1 MNKTTLAALATTACV
16 TGTSGAWAQSSV
28 TVFGALDVS
37 MSRYS
42 ATSAFYNDTGAP
54 AQPAYG
60 AFRVKRS
67 QTALANSATT
77 PSRLGFRGT
86 EDLGAGLAASFWLEA
101 GLNNDTGGGAVA
113 GTIAFNRRS
122 TLSLSGR
129 FGELRLGRDYSPTWW
144 NDALFSPF
152 STLGVGTNLISS
164 IASNLQTV
172 KGPGSPVAASDNY
185 MRASNSIG
193 YFLPPGLGGFYGQF
207 QYAFH
212 ENASQNHLPG
222 SSSTKGRQIGGRL
235 GYAAGSLDVALAYTE
250 STAADSLTLSAA
262 GSPASALK
270 EKIKTLN
277 LGASY
282 DFKLFKLMGELSQ
295 LRDVSQA
302 MTWTVLGPVS
312 TTESDKYRGALIGV
326 TVPVGAGLIKASYG
340 RVKFDN
346 DLGPL
351 ASPFHP
357 ARDASASK
365 WALGYE
371 HHLSKRTAVYA
382 TVARVRVEDGQNNPA
397 IMGASVGGGATY
409 LSTGNGMSGHAPSRA
424 MGYDIGVR
432 HVF

>member
-1 MNKTTLAALATTACV
+1 MNKKTLAALAATACV
-16 TGTSGAWAQSSV
+16 TGTPGAWAQSSV
-28 TVFGALDVS
+28 TVFGALDASVS
-37 MSRYS
+37 HYS
-42 ATSAFYNDTGAP
+42 ATSVFYNNTGLP

-60 AFRVKRS
+60 TTSVKRS

-86 EDLGAGLAASFWLEA
+86 EDLGGGLAASFWLEA

-113 GTIAFNRRS
+113 GSIAFNRRS

-164 IASNLQTV
+164 VASSLQTV
-172 KGPGSPVAASDNY
+172 KGPGSALAASDNY
-185 MRASNSIG
+185 MRTSNSIG
-193 YFLPPGLGGFYGQF
+193 YFLPRDLGGFYGQF

-212 ENASQNHLPG
+212 ENASQSNL
-222 SSSTKGRQIGGRL
+222 SSSPSTKGRQIGGRL
-235 GYAAGSLDVALAYTE
+235 GYAAGPLDVALAYTE
-250 STAADSLTLSAA
+250 STAADALTLSTA
-262 GSPASALK
+262 GVPASALK

-282 DFKLFKLMGELSQ
+282 DFKVFKLMGELSQ
-295 LRDVSQA
+295 LRDVSQTT
-302 MTWTVLGPVS
+302 TWTALGPVS
-312 TTESDKYRGALIGV
+312 ATESDKYRGALIGA

-351 ASPFHP
+351 ASPLSP

-371 HHLSKRTAVYA
+371 HHLSKRTALYA
-382 TVARVRVEDGQNNPA
+382 TVARVRVKNGQNNPA

-409 LSTGNGMSGHAPSRA
+409 LSTGNGTSGHAPGRA
-424 MGYDIGVR
+424 MGYDIGMR